1 MPHVPEHQPPPPPT
15 DNRGFKLDVNT
26 RPFQDFLGRVRD
38 NFGPAFRAQQLGAGG
53 GQGSFAQPRA
63 GSGFSGLNSP
73 AANIGDQASFEQQT
87 PMFNDGQVFGA
98 IQNANAQ
105 APAGQSAEDKYS
117 WLFNRGPST
126 GGSAGYDN
134 RGAVSAYF
142 DAMRQEAEADK
153 LAAQQDLTSVY
164 DQLASMIQPMAGQ
177 TAAAYNDAIG
187 AGADQSEALIADT
200 QARINADA
208 AMRAAAF
215 AELGI
220 SGGGEL
226 SDTAMEAERGMSDIG
241 ANAANWGGLMGAFS
255 TGQQSRMNQDYVGAG
270 DAKVMAIEDLVSRY
284 SDYLQNINSQES
296 NQMATAYQPGS
307 AGTPGKMRWEE
318 LGSPGVKMLEQAL
331 IAAGDLDGP
340 APEEPYMPKT
350 AQEFQYL
357 IDQGLA
363 TEAEIN
369 FMLESKNT
377 KMADPTNSLY
387 NPLVTPYI

>member
-1 MPHVPEHQPPPPPT
+1 
-15 DNRGFKLDVNT
+15 
-26 RPFQDFLGRVRD
+26 
-38 NFGPAFRAQQLGAGG
+38 
-53 GQGSFAQPRA
+53 
-63 GSGFSGLNSP
+63 
-73 AANIGDQASFEQQT
+73 
-87 PMFNDGQVFGA
+87 
-98 IQNANAQ
+98 
-105 APAGQSAEDKYS
+105 
-117 WLFNRGPST
+117 
-126 GGSAGYDN
+126 
-134 RGAVSAYF
+134 
-142 DAMRQEAEADK
+142 MRQEAEADK

-331 IAAGDLDGP
+331 MAMGDLDGP

-357 IDQGLA
+357 IDQGIA
-363 TEAEIN
+363 TRPEIN

-377 KMADPTNSLY
+377 GMVDPTNPLY
-387 NPLVTPYI
+387 NSLVTPYI

>member
-1 MPHVPEHQPPPPPT
+1 MEPPPNVLQNLFPGLAYT
-15 DNRGFKLDVNT
+15 
-26 RPFQDFLGRVRD
+26 
-38 NFGPAFRAQQLGAGG
+38 PAAT
-53 GQGSFAQPRA
+53 
-63 GSGFSGLNSP
+63 P
-73 AANIGDQASFEQQT
+73 AANTGNQASFKPYPGYGEPPNQT
-87 PMFNDGQVFGA
+87 KTPGVYGSSDM
-98 IQNANAQ
+98 Q
-105 APAGQSAEDKYS
+105 APAGPAERDGKWD
-117 WLFNRGPST
+117 WLFEQTAGT
-126 GGSAGYDN
+126 GATGGYDN

-153 LAAQQDLTSVY
+153 LAAQQDLTGVY

-296 NQMATAYQPGS
+296 NQMATAYQPGTPAQPGPMMWETMGG
-307 AGTPGKMRWEE
+307 AGQGF
-318 LGSPGVKMLEQAL
+318 LENWGAEQ
-331 IAAGDLDGP
+331 GYGP
-340 APEEPYMPKT
+340 MMAPEEPYMPKF
-350 AQEFQYL
+350 AQDQQYAMMNEGVTPEE
-357 IDQGLA
+357 INWMQSQRDMGLPMDITHPLYNSRA
-363 TEAEIN
+363 TEY
-369 FMLESKNT
+369 LS
-377 KMADPTNSLY
+377 
-387 NPLVTPYI
+387 

>member
-1 MPHVPEHQPPPPPT
+1 MPHAPEHQPPPT
-15 DNRGFKLDVNT
+15 DNRGFKLDIDT
-26 RPFQDFLGRVRD
+26 RPLQDFLGRVRD

-63 GSGFSGLNSP
+63 GTGFSGLNSP
-73 AANIGDQASFEQQT
+73 AANIGNQASFKQQT
-87 PMFNDGQVFGA
+87 PMFNDGRVFGA
-98 IQNANAQ
+98 IQNGQMQ
-105 APAGQSAEDKYS
+105 APAGPAERDGRWD
-117 WLFNRGPST
+117 WLTELTAGT
-126 GGSAGYDN
+126 GGTAGYDN

-142 DAMRQEAEADK
+142 DAMRQEAETDK
-153 LAAQQDLTSVY
+153 LAAQQDLTGVY

-331 IAAGDLDGP
+331 IAMEDLDGP

-350 AQEFQYL
+350 EQDFQYL
-357 IDQGLA
+357 IDEKKA
-363 TEAEIN
+363 TRAQIN

-377 KMADPTNSLY
+377 GMVDPTNPLY
-387 NPLVTPYI
+387 NSLVTPYL

>member
-1 MPHVPEHQPPPPPT
+1 MPHVPEHENNYRDRTTPPIAPWGR
-15 DNRGFKLDVNT
+15 DVGSALRRGIRGDQYMGGTAF
-26 RPFQDFLGRVRD
+26 PG
-38 NFGPAFRAQQLGAGG
+38 GAPAIRGDQYRGG
-53 GQGSFAQPRA
+53 TAFPG
-63 GSGFSGLNSP
+63 GLNSP
-73 AANIGDQASFEQQT
+73 AANIGDQASFEPQT
-87 PMFNDGQVFGA
+87 PMFNDGRVFGA
-98 IQNANAQ
+98 IQNAQMQ

-142 DAMRQEAEADK
+142 DAMRQEAETDK
-153 LAAQQDLTSVY
+153 LAAQQDLTGVY

-331 IAAGDLDGP
+331 IAMEDLDGP

-350 AQEFQYL
+350 EQDFQYL
-357 IDQGLA
+357 IDEKKA
-363 TEAEIN
+363 TRAQIN

-377 KMADPTNSLY
+377 GMVDPTNPLY
-387 NPLVTPYI
+387 NSLVTPYL